1 MGMLA
6 TKTKKRI
13 PSPEEVEK
21 FINGNSKGDE
31 ETSVSVQPVMHQ
43 QPQVEQAVQPS
54 FQQVPQVNVVQPK
67 VQPMTQQPVPQ
78 QMVIQQPVMTA
89 VQQQA
94 YAVQAPAMEVQV
106 EPMRNFN
113 LRIPV
118 KYHRALKRFLLDYED
133 GNISMNSYFVEAII
147 EKLRRDGIV

>member
-6 TKTKKRI
+6 AKKRI

-21 FINGNSKGDE
+21 FINGNDKGDE
-31 ETSVSVQPVMHQ
+31 ETSASVQPVIHQ
-43 QPQVEQAVQPS
+43 QPQAVQPVQPV
-54 FQQVPQVNVVQPK
+54 FQQVPQVNVVQPTM
-67 VQPMTQQPVPQ
+67 QPMTQQPVPQ
-78 QMVIQQPVMTA
+78 QMVIQQQMMNA
-89 VQQQA
+89 AQQQA
-94 YAVQAPAMEVQV
+94 YAVQAPALEVKA

-147 EKLRRDGIV
+147 EKLRRDGII